1 MGESKIKQGYKKT
14 PVGMIPEDWS
24 VKIFGECFK
33 HLRAYTFSRNQLNY
47 VEKEDAV
54 YNIHYGDIH
63 STFPKNLL
71 DVKKDIDLIPIIISS
86 ELEAPELLKDGDL
99 IMADASEDYKG
110 IGQSIE
116 LINVG
121 DRKIVSGTHTFPLRP
136 VEKFAPKYAGYIFSN
151 FNTHKEVKR
160 IATGISVYG
169 ISKANLSKIKLPI
182 PPLPEQ
188 KAIADCLSTWDKGI
202 EKLSALI
209 TSKKE
214 QKKGLMQ
221 QLLTGKKRLDGFTEE
236 WNPKRLNVIGKVNYG
251 TRIVKGNVEEGD
263 YFVYGG
269 GGKTFTNKE
278 YNREDRMVIARFAMS
293 KECARFV
300 KGKFYLNDSGLTID
314 ANEKTNQSF
323 LDYLLF
329 FNQHNIY
336 KLRAGGAQQNLD
348 VQAFRGISLSI
359 PSIEEQTV
367 IAEVLTAAD
376 KEIELLEQK
385 LASFKMQ

>member
-1 MGESKIKQGYKKT
+1 MKKICANQQNPCYQRSIKERKMNTTKHNITNTAEPIKQGYKKT
-14 PVGMIPEDWS
+14 SVGVIPEDWS

-33 HLRAYTFSRNQLNY
+33 HLKAYTFSRNQLNY
-47 VEKEDAV
+47 VEKKNAI

-63 STFPKNLL
+63 STFPRNIL

-99 IMADASEDYKG
+99 IMADASEDYEG

-121 DRKIVSGTHTFPLRP
+121 DKRIVSGTHTFPLRP

-151 FNTHKEVKR
+151 YNTHKEIKK

-169 ISKANLSKIKLPI
+169 ISKSNIAKIQLPI

-209 TSKKE
+209 ASKKE

-221 QLLTGKKRLDGFTEE
+221 GIFNGKLK
-236 WNPKRLNVIGKVNYG
+236 
-251 TRIVKGNVEEGD
+251 
-263 YFVYGG
+263 
-269 GGKTFTNKE
+269 
-278 YNREDRMVIARFAMS
+278 
-293 KECARFV
+293 
-300 KGKFYLNDSGLTID
+300 
-314 ANEKTNQSF
+314 
-323 LDYLLF
+323 
-329 FNQHNIY
+329 
-336 KLRAGGAQQNLD
+336 
-348 VQAFRGISLSI
+348 
-359 PSIEEQTV
+359 
-367 IAEVLTAAD
+367 
-376 KEIELLEQK
+376 
-385 LASFKMQ
+385 

>member
-188 KAIADCLSTWDKGI
+188 NAIADCLSTWDKGI

-221 QLLTGKKRLDGFTEE
+221 GLFSGKLKVENGELVKVEDEKLWLKEWKEVRLGQMFKQVKRPINWDDNEYYKLISVRRRSGGIFHLETLKGGEIRTKNLYD
-236 WNPKRLNVIGKVNYG
+236 
-251 TRIVKGNVEEGD
+251 VKEGD
-263 YFVYGG
+263 FLISKMQVLHGASAI
-269 GGKTFTNKE
+269 
-278 YNREDRMVIARFAMS
+278 VS
-293 KECARFV
+293 KENEGMKV
-300 KGKFYLNDSGLTID
+300 SGSYITLVPKKPKTI
-314 ANEKTNQSF
+314 NMS
-323 LDYLLF
+323 
-329 FNQHNIY
+329 
-336 KLRAGGAQQNLD
+336 
-348 VQAFRGISLSI
+348 
-359 PSIEEQTV
+359 
-367 IAEVLTAAD
+367 
-376 KEIELLEQK
+376 
-385 LASFKMQ
+385 